1 LLTVV
6 NVFVGG
12 KETLQSSLDGIVG
25 MSLGRAE
32 ANAAGL
38 AGEEVA
44 AMGTALSDNVEIEM
58 YPALKLTEPTLT
70 FLVLLSVSH
79 ADVS

>member
-1 LLTVV
+1 VV

-44 AMGTALSDNVEIEM
+44 AMGTALSDNVEIEL

>member
-1 LLTVV
+1 MV

-44 AMGTALSDNVEIEM
+44 AMGTALSDNVEIEL

-79 ADVS
+79 AEVS

>member
-1 LLTVV
+1 MV

-44 AMGTALSDNVEIEM
+44 AMGTALSDNVEIEL